1 MKSVTK
7 VKAGMVPS
15 DCPRSKGLEW
25 NMNALDYVH
34 VLLLNIHVY
43 VVLLENGYITSKFKF
58 RDILLKVSLS
68 TPYLFLK
75 QQPKYAQ
82 GAW

>member
-15 DCPRSKGLEW
+15 DCKGLEW

-68 TPYLFLK
+68 TPYLLLK
-75 QQPKYAQ
+75 KQPKYAQ